1 MDYQLFWKGRL
12 WTVGVPAAVV
22 GDRARWTYVQ
32 GFVAS
37 GGSQTEAMQHVLR
50 LQYPGIGWT
59 GFTTPGFTT
68 PGFTTPGVVSV
79 SAVSDTSFFH
89 TCSQTS
95 TALSGVQAKKH
106 VEPDTLV
113 QRKPTL
119 QCATS
124 TPTRPRGPR
133 PRGGNRPSV
142 VRDST
147 LVAKP
152 NRAGWMGSNATS
164 GAAR

>member
-12 WTVGVPAAVV
+12 WTVGVPAVVV

-50 LQYPGIGWT
+50 LQYPGIGWS
-59 GFTTPGFTT
+59 GVTT

-79 SAVSDTSFFH
+79 SAVSDTSFSH
-89 TCSQTS
+89 TCSRTS
-95 TALSGVQAKKH
+95 TAPSGAQAKKCA
-106 VEPDTLV
+106 ERDTLV

-124 TPTRPRGPR
+124 TPIRNRDPRS
-133 PRGGNRPSV
+133 RGGNRPSV

-147 LVAKP
+147 PVATP